1 MDNRLSNLYSLL
13 AKQGKTFEIPYL
25 AKRFQVSTRTIYND
39 IKKLNETLMAASE
52 EIIAIEKGRV
62 YYSVDNPVEI
72 EKLLL
77 KNSDFISGDKS
88 IRRVRLLETILL
100 LPDYFSSE
108 ELLRKTLVSKNTLLS
123 DLQEVRKILQ
133 KNKITLESLPFRG
146 YRVIGDE
153 IDIRNLLAA
162 TLEQD
167 PLLFETEHYEM
178 EQPLLA
184 EIESFIEKIC
194 GQLGIQ
200 LSDESFQKVIL
211 HFWITKKRSALGKTL
226 AASNKED
233 ILSKEEKALH
243 ERCRELTELFR
254 QSINLAEQLYLA
266 NKISEASIT
275 KYQELLSD
283 KWVTFNLVIERFISA
298 VNMQLPELDFKG
310 DKKLYE
316 GLINHLRPA
325 YKRALANE
333 TLENP
338 MYEHVLEHY
347 RELHLIVQ
355 KQISVIERML
365 EIEFTD
371 HETSFFTLFF
381 AASVERSKFYV
392 PHKAKVV
399 IICNAGIST
408 SEILKSKIKSI
419 FSVDVIGT
427 FGAREGVRWI
437 AEHKVDLVIT
447 TIPLDLKRVP
457 FVQVNPYL
465 SEEDIQII
473 SEFIKPVVHEINVDD
488 LLRIVNKYVKLST
501 QQIHNLTEEFKEY
514 LNIRSSENL
523 KREYQPMLK
532 EILSEDLIDLH
543 YHAEN
548 RDEAVKRSGELL
560 VNKGLASAN
569 YIEGMIRNVEI
580 NGTYIVIAPGI
591 AMPHARPEEGA
602 LAIGFSIV
610 TLEEPVVFGHPK
622 NDPVN
627 IVIGLCAVDH
637 QTHLKA
643 LAELVEILSHEQ
655 NVENFLKATN
665 ASEILA
671 MVKGGN
677 ESC

>member
-473 SEFIKPVVHEINVDD
+473 SEFIKPVFHEINVDD
-488 LLRIVNKYVKLST
+488 LLRMVNKYVKLST
-501 QQIHNLTEEFKEY
+501 QQIHRR
-514 LNIRSSENL
+514 I
-523 KREYQPMLK
+523 
-532 EILSEDLIDLH
+532 
-543 YHAEN
+543 
-548 RDEAVKRSGELL
+548 
-560 VNKGLASAN
+560 
-569 YIEGMIRNVEI
+569 
-580 NGTYIVIAPGI
+580 
-591 AMPHARPEEGA
+591 
-602 LAIGFSIV
+602 
-610 TLEEPVVFGHPK
+610 
-622 NDPVN
+622 
-627 IVIGLCAVDH
+627 
-637 QTHLKA
+637 
-643 LAELVEILSHEQ
+643 
-655 NVENFLKATN
+655 
-665 ASEILA
+665 
-671 MVKGGN
+671 
-677 ESC
+677 